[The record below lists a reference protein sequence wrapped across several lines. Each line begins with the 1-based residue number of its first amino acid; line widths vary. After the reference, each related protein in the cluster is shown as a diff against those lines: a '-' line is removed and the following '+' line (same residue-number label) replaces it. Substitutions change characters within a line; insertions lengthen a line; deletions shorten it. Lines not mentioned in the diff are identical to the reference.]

1 MSKKEEKKTKL
12 KNKIE
17 GQRAVDALFE
27 AMDKDGILVNPEQ
40 EAKKD
45 LINRVRKLEH
55 EVDLLKDLVARALR
69 VDNDRVLKG

>member
-1 MSKKEEKKTKL
+1 MSKKEEKKVKL

-17 GQRAVDALFE
+17 GQKAVDALFE
-27 AMDKDGILVNPEQ
+27 AMDKDGILVDPEQ

-45 LINRVRKLEH
+45 LTNRVRKLEH
-55 EVDLLKDLVARALR
+55 EVDLLKDLLARALR